1 MSNNQSPVVGFK
13 IAIVNN
19 ADLHNEY
26 KVVKAPTAERPEVTE
41 RQFVRASKRQ
51 ARAIR
56 KARLMGGRDK
66 NIVLFGERQDGTH
79 FPVSLRPRT
88 VA

>member
-19 ADLHNEY
+19 ANLGSEYVNEVRQY
-26 KVVKAPTAERPEVTE
+26 VK
-41 RQFVRASKRQ
+41 ASKRQ

>member
-19 ADLHNEY
+19 ANLGNEY
-26 KVVKAPTAERPEVTE
+26 VNEVRQYVK
-41 RQFVRASKRQ
+41 ASKRQ

-66 NIVLFGERQDGTH
+66 NIVLFGERKDGTH